1 MVVGE
6 HYARLR
12 NIYEIVDDMHIILM
26 SVGIYVIFTAMSS
39 QLLQLVS

>member
-6 HYARLR
+6 HYNRLR
-12 NIYEIVDDMHIILM
+12 NIYEFVDDMHIILM
-26 SVGIYVIFTAMSS
+26 SVGVYVILTLASS